1 MARFI
6 PFSEHQTSCD
16 VRGRY
21 RSDRSLSHRV
31 PYSVNTILF
40 IELVG
45 ITTLIRKAVIKHTE
59 VPMIFVF
66 VGF

>member
-6 PFSEHQTSCD
+6 PFSEHQTFATSA
-16 VRGRY
+16 VVIGQT
-21 RSDRSLSHRV
+21 DRCHRV